1 LSLNNIY
8 FTSCNIN
15 LKMMDSGKK
24 FEL

>member
-1 LSLNNIY
+1 VSLNIY